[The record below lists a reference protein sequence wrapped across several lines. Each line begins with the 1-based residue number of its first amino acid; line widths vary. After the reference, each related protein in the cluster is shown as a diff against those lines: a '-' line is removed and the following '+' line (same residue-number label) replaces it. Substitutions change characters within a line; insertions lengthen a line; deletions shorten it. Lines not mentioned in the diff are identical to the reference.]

1 MQKVRLYEG
10 EAFFQGI
17 EMSDWEVG
25 MRPCIPVCTY
35 EGAKIPTFAGGVF
48 GAVSGAGVWKWFEC
62 INEVKDCKGN
72 VPVCEPSE
80 PDDTSIP
87 ISFSGILPDFSYKL
101 VLKFDVSRCYAKL
114 VKTDSGYCVW
124 EGHNNGTEKLGELE
138 LETNVAFARED
149 LGVLCGCELSFGISK
164 DGQLL
169 QGSASAPDFFY
180 ANFPDALVYGM
191 EISVS
196 VKSFLPNCT

>member
-1 MQKVRLYEG
+1 
-10 EAFFQGI
+10 
-17 EMSDWEVG
+17 

-87 ISFSGILPDFSYKL
+87 ISFSGIFPDFSYKL

-124 EGHNNGTEKLGELE
+124 EGHYNGTEKLGVLE

-149 LGVLCGCELSFGISK
+149 LKQFCRCELSFGISK

-169 QGSASAPDFFY
+169 QGDVSAPDFFY

-196 VKSFLPNCT
+196 VKSFLPNCI

>member
-1 MQKVRLYEG
+1 
-10 EAFFQGI
+10 
-17 EMSDWEVG
+17 

-48 GAVSGAGVWKWFEC
+48 GATSNAVRWQWLECVNNVSDCSRVSGG
-62 INEVKDCKGN
+62 
-72 VPVCEPSE
+72 CEQSE
-80 PDDTSIP
+80 PDDTAIP
-87 ISFSGILPDFSYKL
+87 ISFYGILPDFSYKL
-101 VLKFDVSRCYAKL
+101 VLEFTLCKCYKEL
-114 VKTDSGYCVW
+114 VKYDNGQCVW
-124 EGHNNGTEKLGELE
+124 SGVLGSTEQLGVLE

-196 VKSFLPNCT
+196 VKSFLPNCA